1 MFNQTIVRIGI
12 RYGVLSGL
20 ICFALV
26 ALLYFIGYNPFGDM
40 GRISYLP
47 IPIFIFLALRNYKK
61 YIDTELNFGRG
72 LRVGLTVAFYSALSS
87 AMLVFVFIYLVGPDI
102 LQNHIAEMQALLE
115 ETREQ
120 QIQLMGEESYRNVYN
135 ALNSLT
141 PSTQA
146 ADFFLWRMIVGSIFA
161 LVAAVFFRK

>member
-1 MFNQTIVRIGI
+1 MFNQTIVRVGI
-12 RYGVLSGL
+12 RYGVMSG
-20 ICFALV
+20 IVCFALV
-26 ALLYFIGYNPFGDM
+26 ALLYFVGYNPFGDM

-47 IPIFIFLALRNYKK
+47 IPIFIFLAIRYYKK
-61 YIDTELNFGRG
+61 FIETELSFGKG

-87 AMLVFVFIYLVGPDI
+87 AMLVLVLIYLVGPEI

-120 QIQLMGEESYRNVYN
+120 QIQLLGEDAYKNVYS
-135 ALNSLT
+135 ALENLT

-146 ADFFLWRMIVGSIFA
+146 ADFFLWRLIVGSIFA

>member
-1 MFNQTIVRIGI
+1 MFNQAIVRIGI

-26 ALLYFIGYNPFGDM
+26 ALLYVIGYNPFGDI

-47 IPIFIFLALRNYKK
+47 IPIFIFLAIRNYRK
-61 YIDTELNFGRG
+61 YVFTDLSFGRG
-72 LRVGLTVAFYSALSS
+72 FRVGLAVAFYTALTSAL
-87 AMLVFVFIYLVGPDI
+87 LVLALIYLAGPDI
-102 LQNHIAEMQALLE
+102 LQAHIAEMRAILE

-120 QIQLMGEESYRNVYN
+120 QVQILGEASYNQVYE
-135 ALNSLT
+135 ALGTLT
-141 PSTQA
+141 PTTQA

>member
-26 ALLYFIGYNPFGDM
+26 ALLYVVGYNPFGDM

-47 IPIFIFLALRNYKK
+47 IPVFVFLAIRNYKR
-61 YIDTELNFGRG
+61 YSDTELTFGRG
-72 LRVGLTVAFYSALSS
+72 LRVGLAVAFYTALTSAL
-87 AMLVFVFIYLVGPDI
+87 LVLALIYLAGPEI
-102 LQNHIAEMQALLE
+102 LQNHITEMQALME

-120 QIQLMGEESYRNVYN
+120 QVQLLGEESYRSVYE
-135 ALNSLT
+135 ALETLT
-141 PSTQA
+141 PTTQA
-146 ADFFLWRMIVGSIFA
+146 ADFFLWRLIVGSIFA